1 MHFSNAS
8 ISCNKSPQRCKSH
21 HQSPLSAVERF
32 ISLDDDDVTGGFVVD
47 DGVEE
52 RLVCSDDDVSIF
64 LVVLSIGQA
73 KNRKVSKIKKI
84 FFDFP
89 KNEIFDFTFEC

>member
-8 ISCNKSPQRCKSH
+8 ISCNKSPQRYKSQ
-21 HQSPLSAVERF
+21 HQSTLSAVERF
-32 ISLDDDDVTGGFVVD
+32 ISLDDDDDVTGGFVVD

-52 RLVCSDDDVSIF
+52 RFVCSDDDASIC

-73 KNRKVSKIKKI
+73 KNHKVSK
-84 FFDFP
+84 
-89 KNEIFDFTFEC
+89 